1 MTVLLHVRVYVSVCF
16 WLQELQATVQDL
28 QLQASKLPPEV
39 PTAVS
44 PRLGTVGIL
53 FKQENGAKIIDRVKP
68 DSNAESSLQVWHLV
82 RRTVYSRAT
91 K

>member
-1 MTVLLHVRVYVSVCF
+1 MTVLLSVRVYVGVCF
-16 WLQELQATVQDL
+16 GLQELQATVQDL
-28 QLQASKLPPEV
+28 QLQASKLPPEA

-68 DSNAESSLQVWHLV
+68 DSNAESNLQVQYLV
-82 RRTVYSRAT
+82 FTMVYSRAT